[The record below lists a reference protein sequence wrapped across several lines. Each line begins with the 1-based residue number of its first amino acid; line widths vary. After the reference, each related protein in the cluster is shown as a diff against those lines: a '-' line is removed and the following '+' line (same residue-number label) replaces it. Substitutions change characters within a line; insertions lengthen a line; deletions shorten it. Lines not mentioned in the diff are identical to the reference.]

1 MISTQ
6 DTTIRHI
13 RHAASGFIV
22 AAAATAAAG
31 AILFLGLQPTT
42 DLSDD
47 MWRYPWE
54 SSSAFVVFS
63 LFSTVLHVL
72 VIVGLRALGR
82 SGVAGQSRP
91 ATVGLAL
98 TLAGTSL
105 LLVGELASIP
115 IRDGRNDDANVGIV
129 GAIFGFGGI
138 ASTIGFLLI
147 GWTTL
152 RARVWHDWRR
162 FTPLATGVWLTAM
175 TFIGIAAPTAL
186 HGMVGIYGLC
196 LLAVAI
202 ALYTQPAATAS
213 DTPVRVTPLAV
224 E

>member
-63 LFSTVLHVL
+63 LFSTVLHAL
-72 VIVGLRALGR
+72 VIVGLRALGG
-82 SGVAGQSRP
+82 SGVTGLSRA

-115 IRDGRNDDANVGIV
+115 VRDGRNDDTDVGIV

-162 FTPLATGVWLTAM
+162 FTPLATGVWLSL
-175 TFIGIAAPTAL
+175 IHI
-186 HGMVGIYGLC
+186 
-196 LLAVAI
+196 
-202 ALYTQPAATAS
+202 
-213 DTPVRVTPLAV
+213 
-224 E
+224 